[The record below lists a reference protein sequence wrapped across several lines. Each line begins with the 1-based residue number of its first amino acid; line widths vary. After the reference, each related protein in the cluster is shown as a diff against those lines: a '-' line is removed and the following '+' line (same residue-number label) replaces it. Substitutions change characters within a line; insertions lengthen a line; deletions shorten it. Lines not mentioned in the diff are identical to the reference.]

1 MLADVSLGDLAA
13 RVKKWEY
20 VKGLLDALEK
30 AGAASFATGCARA
43 AATQTSI
50 RQPEELAAQEGP
62 RLAARSGLLVHQER
76 ERVESMESVEQR
88 EQPRSPPPPPQQH
101 EPAKVDTFIYK
112 WRKKS
117 VFSPV
122 ALHPPGRAAVS
133 ADRSAELS
141 QVSCSPR
148 PCSPKVCSVVLSNS
162 LEKLVT
168 AGSMK
173 SQSVQALRSRI
184 MSRAS
189 FIFLG
194 SDWLP

>member
-1 MLADVSLGDLAA
+1 MAQ
-13 RVKKWEY
+13 
-20 VKGLLDALEK
+20 K
-30 AGAASFATGCARA
+30 A
-43 AATQTSI
+43 
-50 RQPEELAAQEGP
+50 
-62 RLAARSGLLVHQER
+62 
-76 ERVESMESVEQR
+76 
-88 EQPRSPPPPPQQH
+88 
-101 EPAKVDTFIYK
+101 
-112 WRKKS
+112 

-122 ALHPPGRAAVS
+122 ALHSPGWAAVS